1 MYKQIKTGVIAAI
14 IAAVGAFPAYAEEIR
29 MGAEGAYAPFNYLD
43 PSGQLKGF
51 DIDIGNAI
59 CEKLKADC
67 VWSANE
73 WSGIIPAL
81 QAKKFDVMASSMAIT
96 EARMQQVDFS
106 KPYYYNTMRFVAL
119 KDLGLKDVTP
129 EIAKGKIIGTQT
141 GSIAF
146 DALQQFFP
154 DNEVKLYPTLGEAFL
169 DIENGRIDLLL
180 ESKFALS
187 DWLSKGGDC
196 CEFVGSEFLLDG
208 TVGAGMAFRKEDD
221 ELRNR
226 VDQALDEIIQDGS
239 YDEIRARYFDFDIR
253 TKPKFA
259 SEIFAK

>member
-1 MYKQIKTGVIAAI
+1 MLKQAKMGTIAAF
-14 IAAVGAFPAYAEEIR
+14 IAFSGVFAAHAEQIR

-51 DIDIGNAI
+51 DIDVGNAI

-81 QAKKFDVMASSMAIT
+81 QSKKFDIMASSMAIT
-96 EARMQQVDFS
+96 ESRMQQVSFS
-106 KPYYYNTMRFVAL
+106 NPYYYNTMRFVAL
-119 KDLGLKDVTP
+119 KELGLKDVTP
-129 EIAKGKIIGTQT
+129 ESAKGKVIGTQT
-141 GSIAF
+141 GSIAV
-146 DALQQFFP
+146 DALQRFFP
-154 DNEVKLYPTLGEAFL
+154 DNEVKLYPTLEEAFL

-187 DWLSKGGDC
+187 DWISKGADC
-196 CEFVGSEFLLDG
+196 CEFVGNEFLLDG
-208 TVGAGMAFRKEDD
+208 TLGAGMAFRKDD
-221 ELRNR
+221 EELRAR
-226 VDQALDEIIQDGS
+226 VNKALEEIIQDGS
-239 YDEIRARYFDFDIR
+239 YDKISAKYFDFDIR
-253 TKPKFA
+253 EKPKFA